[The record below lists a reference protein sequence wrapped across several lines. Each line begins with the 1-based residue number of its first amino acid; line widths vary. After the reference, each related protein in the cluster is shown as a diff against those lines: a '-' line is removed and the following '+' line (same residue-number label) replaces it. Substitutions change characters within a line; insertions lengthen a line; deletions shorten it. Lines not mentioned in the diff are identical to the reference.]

1 MIVEDYDGRGRRAKV
16 VQDQRGSSWL
26 FRLFMRF
33 FGRDPMRF

>member
-1 MIVEDYDGRGRRAKV
+1 MIVEDYNGRGRRAKV
-16 VQDQRGSSWL
+16 ARDTRKSSWL